1 MAKIGSARKSLKTGP
16 VGQKRSIKSRL
27 FAMSAFLRRWLSR
40 AAKSA
45 KSKIS
50 VASIQG
56 VRSRPSVDSMDNH
69 STEITAASAKFSMVV
84 EALRTHG
91 SCSFRVSGSSM
102 LPTLWPGELVLI
114 ERKPFPEIVPGDI
127 VLYERDGRFFL
138 HRLESVHIDY
148 DHARACVLI
157 MIRGDAMPQQDPP
170 VSESQLLGVLTG
182 VRRKSNWI
190 SIPRRMSV
198 ASRGMA
204 VVARRSVLFSQLL
217 LRAYASLST
226 FVSKREQL
234 AEIS

>member
-16 VGQKRSIKSRL
+16 VGQKKSIKSQL

-56 VRSRPSVDSMDNH
+56 VRSRRSVDSMDNH
-69 STEITAASAKFSMVV
+69 STEIDAANAKFSLIV

-91 SCSFRVSGSSM
+91 SCSFRVSGTSM

-114 ERKPFPEIVPGDI
+114 ERKPLAEIASGDI
-127 VLYERDGRFFL
+127 VLYQRDGRFFL
-138 HRLESVHIDY
+138 HRLENIRTHST
-148 DHARACVLI
+148 RVLI

-170 VSESQLLGVLTG
+170 VPADQLLGVLAG

-190 SIPRRMSV
+190 SIPRRIPV

-204 VVARRSVLFSQLL
+204 VVARRSVLFSHLL